1 MQIINPNYSTLNAEQ
16 TTAIALNTAHVA
28 GDGSDHADV
37 ATATA
42 DVATNVTAIGLNTTH
57 RGSDGSDHSL
67 SHAQNTDTRLDL
79 GEPNEVS
86 AEQAHNAFDAMHTQ
100 GTDTTLGT
108 VTANIAMGGYN
119 LTGAGIIS
127 GGLDVIDIGENTA
140 LTAAQCLST
149 LCLVSGAYTV
159 TLPAVSGVAE
169 GANVTVY
176 STGANLIKVDL
187 NDVDRFV
194 LDGTALTDAH
204 MLDSASAAGDY
215 VTVVKGSAVGWVV
228 IGRSG
233 TWTDGGTS

>member
-16 TTAIALNTAHVA
+16 TAAIA
-28 GDGSDHADV
+28 
-37 ATATA
+37 
-42 DVATNVTAIGLNTTH
+42 LNTTH

-100 GTDTTLGT
+100 GTDTTRGT

-119 LTGAGIIS
+119 LTGAGVMS
-127 GGLDVIDIGENTA
+127 GGLDVIDVGEDTT
-140 LTAAQCLST
+140 LTAAQCLGT
-149 LCLVSGAYTV
+149 LCMVSGAYTV
-159 TLPAVSGVAE
+159 TLPAVSTVAE
-169 GANVTVY
+169 GANVTIY
-176 STGANLIKVDL
+176 SLTAATIKVDL
-187 NDVDRFV
+187 NDSDRFI

-204 MLDSASAAGDY
+204 MLDSESAAGDY
-215 VTVVKGSAVGWVV
+215 VTVVKDSAVGWTV